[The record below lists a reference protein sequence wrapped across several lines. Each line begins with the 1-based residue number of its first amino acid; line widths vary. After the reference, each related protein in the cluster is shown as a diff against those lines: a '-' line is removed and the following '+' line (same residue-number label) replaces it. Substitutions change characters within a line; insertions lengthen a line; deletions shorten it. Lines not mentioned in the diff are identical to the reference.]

1 MPSES
6 IATPARRAPA
16 SLHARTTVALIILLV
31 DTAWVVLA
39 GWSVSPWRR
48 WLDHGAWADLAW
60 LAALCR
66 SIPEGER
73 IGPAASYAFAWLLM
87 IAAMMLPTTLPLL
100 TLFRRIVGS
109 RSDGGTLVATVA
121 VGYAAAWLLFG
132 LVAYGIDVVV
142 RDLAARSGW
151 LVAHG
156 WVVGS
161 VVIAGAGAFQFSS
174 LKYRCLER
182 CRTPFGF
189 VNTHWRGR
197 RPLPEALRLGFD
209 HGIFCVGCC
218 WALMLVTFVVGM
230 GNIGWMLVLAA
241 AMAAEKNARW
251 GARLRTPLGVALIV
265 WGVAIAVSQ
274 V

>member
-1 MPSES
+1 MKPISHRS
-6 IATPARRAPA
+6 F
-16 SLHARTTVALIILLV
+16 LLPCL
-31 DTAWVVLA
+31 AGMIVLA
-39 GWSVSPWRR
+39 WAVLLMWERSPYGRYLTHGELGHIDVSAGFAPVLLQAGVYVAGW
-48 WLDHGAWADLAW
+48 
-60 LAALCR
+60 
-66 SIPEGER
+66 I
-73 IGPAASYAFAWLLM
+73 LM